1 MSTQFDAI
9 VQAVI
14 HDWPDYGWSGQLE
27 AAIKQL
33 YLSDLSY
40 PATWSSER
48 REEFAERHAGD
59 DALLL
64 TTSLDDL
71 IDTVTDC
78 YARDHGVLP
87 HRDDATLLLEAARR
101 DAIDEL
107 ELRFV
112 ADLPAEIAALTTH
125 GSGRADGS
133 LTACGPAQR
142 RRDSRARRRR
152 SRRR

>member
-71 IDTVTDC
+71 IDTVTDR

-87 HRDDATLLLEAARR
+87 IVTMRPCFSKRR
-101 DAIDEL
+101 DETQSTNWSSASWL
-107 ELRFV
+107 TY
-112 ADLPAEIAALTTH
+112 LP
-125 GSGRADGS
+125 
-133 LTACGPAQR
+133 
-142 RRDSRARRRR
+142 R
-152 SRRR
+152 SPR

>member
-71 IDTVTDC
+71 IVPSQIAMRAITEFSPIVTMRPC
-78 YARDHGVLP
+78 FSK
-87 HRDDATLLLEAARR
+87 RR
-101 DAIDEL
+101 DETQSTNWSSASWL
-107 ELRFV
+107 TY
-112 ADLPAEIAALTTH
+112 LP
-125 GSGRADGS
+125 
-133 LTACGPAQR
+133 
-142 RRDSRARRRR
+142 R
-152 SRRR
+152 SPR